1 MAGDRANAT
10 VGRMK
15 FAHVP
20 DRPENLTAAWTRG
33 AYQALTSRIPAAEA
47 ASVADSWLQLFADW
61 NELKSYVD
69 SEESRTN
76 FRHTCDLR
84 DVQTEEAWRVM
95 REEIRPEMEKGD
107 AELVA
112 ALLGS
117 AHGAAVSERYGE
129 QLLRVMRI
137 QEPTLATVNSDL
149 RVREGALGVR
159 YDKLIGS
166 GEVLIGGEAKTLA
179 RTQALLRSDDGA
191 ARREAFDAYYGW
203 YVAQRDELASIFDEL
218 VGIRD
223 QMGRNLGHS
232 NFVPLGY
239 AIMNR
244 TDYGTEEAATFRS
257 AVREFVAPLF
267 RDLAEEQARALGTK
281 TLAPWD
287 NGYHPHLNLA
297 ADAAEPVSAQ
307 LDKFGRALKRLS
319 PRISAHFERMR
330 REGRID
336 LEERPGKVAGAYCIT
351 FSDEPSVSILCN
363 STGGEQDIRTLSH
376 EMGHA
381 VQGWESQW
389 IDSVDLQNPS
399 SDACEI
405 HSMGL
410 EFLCLPYLDEFFE
423 PQQLATFSRARW
435 RESVRVIVWVTLID
449 DFQHWLYEN
458 PSASLDD
465 REQEFVRLHSLYTP
479 GIDWSGEAAP
489 YRASSWYRILHIFRL
504 PFYSID
510 YAIAEL
516 GAMQFGMLDETDH
529 GLCLETYLK
538 LCHLGGSLSLTGLLQ
553 ASGLRSPFDKSL
565 VEDLM
570 AHARAQLT

>member
-1 MAGDRANAT
+1 
-10 VGRMK
+10 MK

-20 DRPENLTAAWTRG
+20 DRPENLTAEWTRG

-47 ASVADSWLQLFADW
+47 ANAADAWLQLFADW

-84 DVQTEEAWRVM
+84 NVQTEEAWRVM

-107 AELVA
+107 AELIA

-117 AHGAAVSERYGE
+117 VHGTAISQRYGE

-149 RVREGALGVR
+149 RVRDGALEDR

-166 GEVLIGGEAKTLA
+166 GEVLIGGETKTLA
-179 RTQALLRSDDGA
+179 RAQSLMSSDDGA
-191 ARREAFDAYYGW
+191 VRREAFEAYYGW
-203 YVAQRDELASIFDEL
+203 YVAQRDELASIFDEQ

-223 QMGRNLGHS
+223 QMGQNLGHA
-232 NFVPLGY
+232 NFIPLGY
-239 AIMNR
+239 AIMQR
-244 TDYGTEEAATFRS
+244 TDYGTEEAAIFRA
-257 AVREFVAPLF
+257 AVREFAAPLF

-287 NGYHPHLNLA
+287 NGYHPNLNLA
-297 ADAAEPVSAQ
+297 AGAAKPVSAQ
-307 LDKFGRALKRLS
+307 LDRFGRALQRLS

-336 LEERPGKVAGAYCIT
+336 FEERLGKVAGAYCIT
-351 FSDEPSVSILCN
+351 FSDEPGVAMLCN
-363 STGGEQDIRTLSH
+363 STGAEQDIRTLSH

-381 VQGWESQW
+381 VQSWESQW
-389 IDSVDLQNPS
+389 IDAVDLHNPS

-405 HSMGL
+405 HSMAL
-410 EFLCLPYLDEFFE
+410 EFLCLPYLDEFFD

-458 PSASLDD
+458 PRASVGE
-465 REQEFVRLHSLYTP
+465 RELEFVRLHSLYTP
-479 GIDWSGEAAP
+479 GVDWSGEAAQF
-489 YRASSWYRILHIFRL
+489 RASSWYRIPHLFRL

-516 GAMQFGMLDETDH
+516 GAMQFGMLDAVDH
-529 GLCLETYLK
+529 ERCLETYLE

-553 ASGLRSPFDKSL
+553 ASGLRSPFDESL
-565 VEDLM
+565 IEDLM
-570 AHARAQLT
+570 AHARARLT